1 MLYAYSGLRPQVD
14 AVRSAW
20 TQWREAQKTL
30 EEARE
35 RQAFNQAELERMKW
49 FLEDMKELSPIKG
62 EWARINEEHTRLSR
76 YNDIIDSCQK
86 AREALTE
93 ADYSALELVD

>member
-1 MLYAYSGLRPQVD
+1 MLVVVHGQHAHQSLLRKGSQLEMLDAYSGLRPQVD

-49 FLEDMKELSPIKG
+49 FLEDMKELSPVKG
-62 EWARINEEHTRLSR
+62 GMGSYQRRTHTSFSLQRH
-76 YNDIIDSCQK
+76 N
-86 AREALTE
+86 
-93 ADYSALELVD
+93 